1 MLVEA
6 WIIWLIP
13 LLTAFIAFFVS
24 KLNKNVAG
32 YLSII
37 SQSFVFLL
45 SLSIAYRIIAG
56 EIHWNKIGE
65 HYFYTETAVLIN
77 WRAVYIDFGILIDP
91 FSVIMLLVVSLIS
104 LLIFVYSLGYM
115 EGEEDLGRYWFWMN
129 FFVGSMLLLVVS
141 VNLIQMFVAWEMVGL
156 CSWALISFWYKKE
169 TPSDVPGF
177 KTEGEYNAH
186 CGFKA
191 LITTGFADSFTLVAL
206 GIIGIATLSVGKMTF
221 NIIDL
226 STNPAWLLAIANL
239 GLSVVFPLLLIS
251 GSLGKSAQFP
261 YHEWLPE
268 AMAGPTTVSALIH
281 AATMV
286 KAGAYFVGRVFL
298 MIYDLHSLG
307 TVPLEVMANFFNA
320 AFYLGLL
327 TAFLAGLY
335 GIVAKE
341 LKKVLAFSTISQLSY
356 IFMMFGLAGMVMSK
370 EAFIAGVSHII
381 THAIFKALLF
391 LCAGA
396 ILHAV
401 HSKYMDEMGGLR
413 RYMPITFWTMIIGSL
428 SLVGIPLFAGYW
440 SKELMFHEILM
451 MPTGIVILF
460 ILTFLLTGVYT
471 FRMIGLVFFGGESKH
486 VNKIHEEHGIGDPP
500 RVMSIPLIVLA
511 ALTIL
516 TGIFIPSAIKFIETG
531 EFTFEANEF
540 TTFITK
546 TIISTGTLVSLITAV
561 VSISLTFPFYF
572 KRIISPE
579 KIIKKY
585 PILRLFYK
593 MLYERWI
600 LNPIYY
606 WIVKGLK
613 ASIRFFKAIDDGI
626 NVIYSAISKSALIF
640 SQIVRRLQTGDARI
654 NAFYMMVAILSFL
667 IILLYL

>member
-24 KLNKNVAG
+24 KLNKNAAS

-45 SLSIAYRIIAG
+45 SLSIVYRIIAG

-65 HYFYTETAVLIN
+65 HYFYTETTVLIN
-77 WRAVYIDFGILIDP
+77 WKAVYIDFGILIDP
-91 FSVIMLLVVSLIS
+91 FSVIMLLIVSLIS

-141 VNLIQMFVAWEMVGL
+141 VNLIQMFIAWEMVGL

-206 GIIGIATLSVGKMTF
+206 GIIGIVTLSTGKMTF

-239 GLSVVFPLLLIS
+239 GLSAIFPLLLIS

-298 MIYDLHSLG
+298 IIYDLHSLG
-307 TVPLEVMANFFNA
+307 TVHLEVMANFFNA

-335 GIVAKE
+335 GIVARE

-356 IFMMFGLAGMVMSK
+356 IFMMFGLAGMIMS
-370 EAFIAGVSHII
+370 EGAFAAGLAHII

-401 HSKYMDEMGGLR
+401 HSKYMDDMGGLR
-413 RYMPITFWTMIIGSL
+413 KYMPITFWTMIIGAF
-428 SLVGIPLFAGYW
+428 SLVGAPLFAGFW
-440 SKELMFHEILM
+440 SKELMLHEITA
-451 MPTGIVILF
+451 MPEEIVILF
-460 ILTFLLTGVYT
+460 ILTFVLTGIYT
-471 FRMIGLVFFGGESKH
+471 FRMIGLVFFGEESKN
-486 VNKIHEEHGIGDPP
+486 VRKILEEHEIHDPP
-500 RVMSIPLIVLA
+500 KVMSVPLIILA
-511 ALTIL
+511 TLAIL
-516 TGIFIPSAIKFIETG
+516 TALFVPMEVEFIKTG
-531 EFTFEANEF
+531 ELLVEVDKLLDFATE
-540 TTFITK
+540 I
-546 TIISTGTLVSLITAV
+546 IISTGTL
-561 VSISLTFPFYF
+561 ISLGIVIISFSLTYPFYY
-572 KRIISPE
+572 KRSINLQEFLE
-579 KIIKKY
+579 KNSFFRTIY
-585 PILRLFYK
+585 RA
-593 MLYERWI
+593 LYERWI

-606 WIVKGLK
+606 WI
-613 ASIRFFKAIDDGI
+613 SRSMIRVSYAIRKI
-626 NVIYSAISKSALIF
+626 
-640 SQIVRRLQTGDARI
+640 QTGDARI
-654 NAFYMMVAILSFL
+654 NILYAMVTVFLFL
-667 IILLYL
+667 IIILYL